1 MSIVSVILI
10 FICICV
16 DNMVCAN
23 MSAMKL
29 DPEQKSVFSI
39 KVALFFSAFNAL
51 FFGLGYL
58 IREAFFG
65 DWVYLVRS
73 WVAFAF
79 LLLLGIK
86 FMLESIEKSP
96 SFNTSDLND
105 INKLL
110 KVSVLMALNAFLV
123 GYAVATL
130 DTSCFPQLV
139 FLFIITFA
147 MTLLGFHLGNQNSKT
162 IASKKI
168 ELIAGIILI
177 IMSVCLIAL

>member
-1 MSIVSVILI
+1 MGIISVILI

-23 MSAMKL
+23 MSAMKMT
-29 DPEQKSVFSI
+29 PQQKSVFSI
-39 KVALFFSAFNAL
+39 KASICFALFNAL

-58 IREAFFG
+58 ISVVFFR
-65 DWVYLVRS
+65 DWVYLAHN

-96 SFNTSDLND
+96 SFNTVDVD
-105 INKLL
+105 DYKKLF
-110 KVSVLMALNAFLV
+110 KVSLLMGLNAFLV
-123 GYAVATL
+123 GYAVETM

-139 FLFIITFA
+139 FLLIITFA
-147 MTLLGFHLGNQNSKT
+147 MTLLGFHLGSQTSKT
-162 IASKKI
+162 IASKKV

-177 IMSVCLIAL
+177 VMGVRLIVL